1 MKDII
6 EKIKDEFNRIKDSRQ
21 EANLQHYVIINT
33 FLKYSGYDMKHLNM
47 GKRIVKGFC
56 DIYVPT
62 VGEEALII
70 EVKNGKKPLE
80 VKDISQA
87 INYAEEEQQRFSIL
101 TNGYEY
107 VLLDR
112 NIDAN
117 PKNHENKLE
126 SYIVFW
132 FNIFNPRIKG
142 LTELKFFKYLSFENL
157 YENKTTH
164 FYADIARYREWKLEQ
179 GMKATS
185 WTAYRCTL
193 YQFFDLYAQENNYKT
208 KYESNGKKCYE
219 KLDIDDFNKFISE
232 CKRHKRNSSIKTI
245 ENNFSHIYNMLRE
258 LQKHGRINHII
269 LSDSRML
276 NLSEYEKTEK
286 KKIPTTIKKED
297 IQLVI
302 NFYEKGKDAYRN
314 IVAFLLT
321 ISLGL
326 ERSQL
331 MELKWG
337 NLDKCLKNIIID
349 DRKIEV
355 CALLHKYLLL
365 LDREV
370 KAKKSKSQYILQNYS
385 NGKYIKMSESGIN
398 EIFDKLKKMTND
410 SKWKDYSPKYL
421 RGCLILSLFEADY
434 PLEEILYITGID
446 LKNISNYIT
455 MSQILEKNNKKLN
468 WQKLYDG
475 VLCDTSL

>member
-1 MKDII
+1 MTDII
-6 EKIKDEFNRIKDSRQ
+6 EKIRSEFNRIEDSRQ

-33 FLKYSGYDMKHLNM
+33 FLKYFGYDIKHLEM

-70 EVKNGKKPLE
+70 EVKNGKKPLG

-87 INYAEEEQQRFSIL
+87 INYAEDEQQRFSIL

-112 NIDAN
+112 NIVAN

-132 FNIFNPRIKG
+132 FNIFKPRVKG
-142 LTELKFFKYLSFENL
+142 LTELKYFKYLSFENL
-157 YENKTTH
+157 YKNKTTH

-179 GMKATS
+179 GMKSTS
-185 WTAYRCTL
+185 FTAYRCTL
-193 YQFFDLYAQENNYKT
+193 YQFFDLYAQENIYKN

-232 CKRHKRNSSIKTI
+232 CKRHKSNSSIKTI
-245 ENNFSHIYNMLRE
+245 ENNFSHIYDMLRE
-258 LQKHGRINHII
+258 LQKHGRINNII
-269 LSDSRML
+269 LSDSRMM
-276 NLSEYEKTEK
+276 NLLEYEKTEK
-286 KKIPTTIKKED
+286 KKIPKAIKKED
-297 IQLVI
+297 IQTVI
-302 NFYEKGKDAYRN
+302 NFYEKRENAYRN
-314 IVAFLLT
+314 IVAFLLI

-331 MELKWG
+331 IELKWD
-337 NLDKCLKNIIID
+337 NLDISFRNIIIGG
-349 DRKIEV
+349 RKRVV
-355 CALLHKYLLL
+355 CELLHEYLLL
-365 LDREV
+365 LYRDL
-370 KAKKSKSQYILQNYS
+370 KAKKAKSPYILQTFS
-385 NGKYIKMSESGIN
+385 EGKYVKMPERGIN
-398 EIFDKLKKMTND
+398 EIFDELKNISND

-421 RGCLILSLFEADY
+421 KGCLILSLFEVNY
-434 PLEEILYITGID
+434 SLEEILYITGID
-446 LKNISNYIT
+446 IKNLPNYIT
-455 MSQILEKNNKKLN
+455 TDMILNRKNVKIDWNH
-468 WQKLYDG
+468 LYDG
-475 VLCDTSL
+475 VLCSTVS